1 MVGRVRIWVG
11 IDVGKSAYHVCGV
24 GESGKVVF
32 FQRLVNGQSAIGPVI
47 ARVSKAAGQVRWA
60 VDMASGA
67 AGLLVALLV
76 ATGQPVS
83 CVMGR
88 TVDRMAGAF
97 GGER

>member
-1 MVGRVRIWVG
+1 M
-11 IDVGKSAYHVCGV
+11 
-24 GESGKVVF
+24 
-32 FQRLVNGQSAIGPVI
+32 I

-83 CVMGR
+83 CVMGC